1 LANPIL
7 FEANS
12 SSITQLGQAEPE
24 EEEEA
29 RNLKQTT
36 VVKKT
41 FKSQKISTSLGAYS
55 ETL

>member
-24 EEEEA
+24 EEEA

-36 VVKKT
+36 AVKKT